1 MKRFF
6 YYSIM
11 FVAVLITTYFVVL
24 FEPYDNSVSE
34 NSSITENDDSSIEV
48 IAPVQEET
56 IFKIDKEIIKSK
68 ISNTDKERINLINH
82 KLSTTDLSRIESYK
96 ENEEDGIKDIFKL
109 LDKRLSE
116 DDYGEIKS
124 ILSPYIDFSIVEK

>member
-34 NSSITENDDSSIEV
+34 NSSITENDDTSIEV
-48 IAPVQEET
+48 IAPVQEES
-56 IFKIDKEIIKSK
+56 IFKVDQDIIKSK
-68 ISNTDKERINLINH
+68 ISSSDKEKINLINH
-82 KLSTTDLSRIESYK
+82 KLSTTDLSKIESYK
-96 ENEEDGIKDIFKL
+96 ENEEDGVIDIFKL
-109 LDKRLSE
+109 LEKRLSE
-116 DDYGEIKS
+116 DDYSEIKS
-124 ILSPYIDFSIVEK
+124 ILSPYIDFSIIEN